1 MNELERAINLLKHRA
16 EIIRDMI
23 AYNMNF
29 EPKSDNSSLEEQ
41 KKAMDVAISS
51 LEKQIPKKPINEND
65 DFSIFDCPSC
75 GKTIVYLDD
84 KTVHKHCLICG
95 QAIDWSV
102 EYE

>member
-51 LEKQIPKKPINEND
+51 LEKQIPKKRYIKFPCSYCPTCNENITD
-65 DFSIFDCPSC
+65 ESPNYCPN
-75 GKTIVYLDD
+75 
-84 KTVHKHCLICG
+84 CG
-95 QAIDWSV
+95 QSIDWSV
-102 EYE
+102 EE